1 MTGTL
6 RSRRRDGAFRFSYHS
21 PPVLTADAAS
31 QRGSKQTEE
40 ARCRRQQESSWRLTE
55 LVGRGRKPSPQA
67 CAEPAARPIRTDQ
80 LPSRTSKRCSQAS
93 LLFGEP
99 ALPRSQLLFEAVDR
113 PLQ

>member
-55 LVGRGRKPSPQA
+55 LVGPGSETIAASAWQPVDGAADSNG
-67 CAEPAARPIRTDQ
+67 PAALEDFQALFPSVVVVWRTG
-80 LPSRTSKRCSQAS
+80 SASQ
-93 LLFGEP
+93 P
-99 ALPRSQLLFEAVDR
+99 TPV
-113 PLQ
+113 